1 MLSNRTLMRL
11 QQRNLAFAA
20 TPIHR
25 FYSTTEDYKNLE
37 GHAIYQPMNAVEF
50 KTDKVVL
57 FDST

>member
-1 MLSNRTLMRL
+1 MRL